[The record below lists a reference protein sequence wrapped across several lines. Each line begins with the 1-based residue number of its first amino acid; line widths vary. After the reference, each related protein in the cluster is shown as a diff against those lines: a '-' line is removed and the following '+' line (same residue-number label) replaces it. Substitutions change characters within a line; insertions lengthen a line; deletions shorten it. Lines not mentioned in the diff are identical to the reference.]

1 MIHDDNSTG
10 VAYNIQ
16 QTSATA
22 NYDGVTGCQHD
33 GTRTHTITTKPKQK
47 QPLTKSHCYTMTSDS
62 SAQDDAEDNATLQ
75 DDEHNKHHY
84 NKDPYNQQ

>member
-1 MIHDDNSTG
+1 MTTMKMIHDDNSTG

-33 GTRTHTITTKPKQK
+33 GTHTQSQQNQNKQ

-84 NKDPYNQQ
+84 NKDT